1 MLLDPFADGDLYHTI
16 AQAVQSHV
24 YVQTWGCQKDRADSD
39 CSGPNHVYNIK
50 TIKKVLGPA
59 STWSPTKD
67 HSKWCVTNSES
78 NSEWTCIADVN
89 RAQTQYQ
96 RRGGALCIENK
107 DVRDKFWE
115 FAREF
120 DECSTTP
127 TNMDIDCEPDSD
139 PVQGKRI
146 HLDPS
151 VTG

>member
-1 MLLDPFADGDLYHTI
+1 MLLDPFADGDLYRTI
-16 AQAVQSHV
+16 ARAVRSHV

-78 NSEWTCIADVN
+78 SSEWTCIADVN

-96 RRGGALCIENK
+96 RRGGALCIENR

-127 TNMDIDCEPDSD
+127 TTMDTSDCEPDS
-139 PVQGKRI
+139 KII